1 MEEEN
6 KFGKNMDFSG
16 SDDYIDVNY
25 IPGRIVDGY
34 VDNREFSEK
43 EVKERYQRI
52 RLAYHRQ

>member
-34 VDNREFSEK
+34 VDNREFSEE
-43 EVKERYQRI
+43 EVKEFNKRK
-52 RLAYHRQ
+52 